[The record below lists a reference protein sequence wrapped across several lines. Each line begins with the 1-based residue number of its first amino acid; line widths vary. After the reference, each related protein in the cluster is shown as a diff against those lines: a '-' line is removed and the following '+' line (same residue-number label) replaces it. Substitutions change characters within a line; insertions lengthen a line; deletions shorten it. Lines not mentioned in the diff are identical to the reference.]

1 MKRLNP
7 NNCSVVV
14 FNDSEEDFTQTLD
27 LIYSV
32 FSNGKSSK
40 ANLSLPSEI
49 RELTCIVWLVVVQS
63 RKSDII
69 AELKEQQQNETTS
82 TLLLIDAESCHMK
95 SPEDC
100 PDLLVQIVH
109 FLRQGLLTNVVPIGK
124 ESC

>member
-1 MKRLNP
+1 MKYLNP

-14 FNDSEEDFTQTLD
+14 FNDSKEDCNHMLD

-32 FSNGKSSK
+32 FSN
-40 ANLSLPSEI
+40 
-49 RELTCIVWLVVVQS
+49 VVVQT

-69 AELKEQQQNETTS
+69 AELKMQQQNETTS

-100 PDLLVQIVH
+100 PDLLVQTVH
-109 FLRQGLLTNVVPIGK
+109 LLRQGLLTNVVPIGK
-124 ESC
+124 NKKRRRKT